1 MVDLWY
7 VSISGSYR
15 VGRQIIEV
23 GPAIPGSPIIDGDRY
38 DIVVDVAE
46 QRILDTVSSRKR
58 LR

>member
-23 GPAIPGSPIIDGDRY
+23 GPAIPGSPIVDGDRY
-38 DIVVDVAE
+38 VYVIVEDVA
-46 QRILDTVSSRKR
+46 
-58 LR
+58 